1 VPEIEKTIEIR
12 ADQETVWKIISDLEN
27 ESDYWYGTKEVR
39 MISKDKLTV
48 RREITQNFRNHKILQ
63 EAVLQPPN
71 RIVISYLK
79 GLTEGTK
86 TMTIEQTEQ
95 DGVSLGVSWD
105 VRFSGLYWFATPII
119 ARHTANGTEHALE
132 RIKSA
137 AEALA
142 KKAEN

>member
-1 VPEIEKTIEIR
+1 
-12 ADQETVWKIISDLEN
+12 
-27 ESDYWYGTKEVR
+27 
-39 MISKDKLTV
+39 MISRDNLTF

-71 RIVISYLK
+71 RIVVSYLK

-86 TMTIEQTEQ
+86 TMAIEQTEQ
-95 DGVSLGVSWD
+95 DGVKLRVSWD
-105 VRFSGLYWFATPII
+105 VRFSGLYWFATPFI

-137 AEALA
+137 AESLA
-142 KKAEN
+142 EKTKS